1 MKTQRII
8 HPNIDIRKF
17 PEVNADFSMTDI
29 SMGDLHANALL
40 FLNILVRQGI
50 IAISPENYAKFA
62 EIYTLPELQADYW
75 GTEAP
80 VFSAGNKQ
88 ERLEEIKKQYNALIA
103 QIKIINTKKLIRLI
117 GDELVDR
124 GVIDYFIL
132 KLLQALHDQ
141 GADFEI
147 LLSNHGIEFVEA
159 CELFKENGNK
169 LVAKRLGNIQ
179 HGNSF
184 HALQEA
190 IAAGSISNE
199 EVLNIY
205 HQVYKKH
212 LKIISYA
219 LDPDANEI
227 KVFSHAGIGLNHIR
241 GLARKFKVPYSEESA
256 VDLARTI
263 DAINKKF
270 AEKASAGEIHT
281 LYTHDMMYRGYAG
294 EYLNSTDEVV
304 AATVWGREYGDLIRT
319 SKKFK
324 VTFIHGHDSY
334 DPEKVEHVTLNN
346 QLGQFQNNVGDLY
359 LYATNGMR
367 VVPTQCLNPDK
378 KVQSLREKNRPDKPN
393 DYVVKVHHTK
403 PSFFKTAHPKMT
415 FPDSYKRIWDSTPGH
430 SNITKIKALLKD
442 YTKEDNI
449 LGSFWGLIFTLHWG
463 RHHVKSVHQIAQT
476 QYTSVEAILSDLKA
490 LKPRDGGSLDKR
502 IKFIESQIITQ
513 RSDNPDLQFNLK

>member
-1 MKTQRII
+1 
-8 HPNIDIRKF
+8 
-17 PEVNADFSMTDI
+17 
-29 SMGDLHANALL
+29 
-40 FLNILVRQGI
+40 
-50 IAISPENYAKFA
+50 
-62 EIYTLPELQADYW
+62 
-75 GTEAP
+75 
-80 VFSAGNKQ
+80 
-88 ERLEEIKKQYNALIA
+88 
-103 QIKIINTKKLIRLI
+103 
-117 GDELVDR
+117 
-124 GVIDYFIL
+124 IDYFIL
-132 KLLQALHDQ
+132 KLLKALHDQ

-169 LVAKRLGNIQ
+169 LVAKRLGNIE

-190 IAAGSISNE
+190 IAAGAISNE

-212 LKIISYA
+212 LKIISYS

-227 KVFSHAGIGLNHIR
+227 KVFSHAGIGLSHIR

-256 VDLARTI
+256 VDLAKTI

-359 LYATNGMR
+359 LYATNGLR
-367 VVPTQCLNPDK
+367 AVPTQYLNPDK
-378 KVQSLREKNRPDKPN
+378 KIQNQREKNRPAKSN
-393 DYVVKVHHTK
+393 DYVVKIHHTK
-403 PSFFKTAHPKMT
+403 PSFFKTTNPKMT
-415 FPDSYKRIWDSTPGH
+415 FPDSYKQIWDSTKGG
-430 SNITKIKALLKD
+430 SNIARIKALLKD
-442 YTKEDNI
+442 YTKEDSVF
-449 LGSFWGLIFTLHWG
+449 GSFWGLIFTLHWG

-476 QYTSVEAILSDLKA
+476 RYTSVEAILADLKA
-490 LKPRDGGSLDKR
+490 LKPREGGSLDKR
-502 IKFIESQIITQ
+502 IKFIESQIMIL
-513 RSDNPDLQFNLK
+513 RGDNPGSQFNL